1 MFRIVGKKV
10 NIKDYLRT
18 IVDMKWNPQFI
29 VLHNTATPSL
39 AQRPTGFTE
48 QQMKNLQGYY
58 SGKGW
63 PGGPHFFVDQN
74 GIWAFNPIEL
84 PGVHSPSW
92 NKKSIG
98 VEMLGDYS
106 YEAFNSGD
114 GAKVRDNAVLL
125 ISELSKYFNFDPTT
139 MKLHKEDKKT
149 THNCPGKNVIKDDFI
164 KLVQK
169 EINKE
174 TKIVIYRNNN
184 GHDPAGIVK
193 GSFKD
198 GVNYASVND
207 IEAVTKTHCGK
218 TGIIPVRDIL
228 GNKYTYSWDAPNMKL
243 NCVEKV

>member
-1 MFRIVGKKV
+1 MFRIVGRKV

-29 VLHNTATPSL
+29 TLHNTAAPSL
-39 AQRPTGFTE
+39 AQRPNGFTE
-48 QQMKNLQGYY
+48 QHMRNLQGYY

-92 NKKSIG
+92 NKKAIG

-106 YEAFNSGD
+106 YESFNSGD
-114 GAKVRDNAVLL
+114 GAKVRDNTVLL
-125 ISELSKYFNFDPTT
+125 IAELSKHFSFDPKT

-149 THNCPGKNVIKDDFI
+149 THDCPGKNVSKDEFI
-164 KLVQK
+164 KLVEK
-169 EINKE
+169 ELNQE
-174 TKIVIYRNNN
+174 TKIVIYRKGE
-184 GHDPAGIVK
+184 GHDPAGITS
-193 GSFKD
+193 GLYKD
-198 GVNYASVND
+198 GVNYGMVKNV
-207 IEAVTKTHCGK
+207 EAITGTSCGK
-218 TGIIPVRDIL
+218 TGLQPIRVIL

-243 NCVEKV
+243 YCVEK